1 MTFAFDRAAVPE
13 DLAARRQ
20 WLLWRFVTKAKALKP
35 AKMPYYASGHV
46 RGWPHGKPE
55 DGIATPAQP
64 QVEQGHELDRAAL
77 VTLEEA
83 LQVTA
88 GGRWAGVGF
97 AFLPGD
103 GLIGIDLDKVI
114 DASTGEIRVGAG
126 KIIAAFSS
134 YTEYSPSGTGVH
146 IIVRGGPI
154 QSAKSNDIGVEVF
167 CGSQFFTFT
176 ARPYGPLMPVVD
188 APAGSLERLLRVVD
202 EAKEKAREKRKP
214 KTAPAQPASGRSP
227 RAALTDFQR
236 ANEMAIGNL
245 DAWVPL
251 LFPSAKRTSMGY
263 RVTSEMLGRSLQE
276 DLSITSLGIVDF
288 GVADQGD
295 ARSGARTPLDLVLEW
310 GGHGKPA
317 DALHWLAGAV
327 GLTLPERGRKAKPAA
342 PPKPISTPSGPTGN
356 GAGGNA
362 APPGDPP
369 AGHPAVEGDDD
380 AWRAAL
386 IWKRGELKEC
396 RENVLI
402 ILRDHPDWRDALA
415 VDTFAKKI
423 VLRRDSPLGQRAGDE
438 WSANDDVAL
447 GLWLAQQERLQVS
460 SLDAMSAAV
469 SYVAKLQPFHPV
481 GEYFNALQW
490 DGDARLDH
498 WGPTLLGCADTEYD
512 RLVGRLFLINMV
524 RRIFEPGCVMRS
536 VPVLEGPQNKG
547 KSTALRLLTQPWYSD
562 TMFRVGDKDAFQLIQ
577 GVMVYEI
584 SELESFSRAEATA
597 VKAFISS
604 VQDKF
609 RAPYARSPETHLR
622 QTMFAATTNAREY
635 LKDWTGNTRF
645 WPWRLMVAG
654 EILLDKIAQHRDQLL
669 AEAVHVY
676 LRARKAGAAL
686 ARATALDPAER
697 VRLENEV
704 EGGRSYPTREQEQ
717 TLFAPEQEER
727 LVPHPWQ
734 DKLRAWLELQSGQ
747 RFSVMDLLKEGI
759 GFDIARASPQGV
771 EAQTVGRVMASL
783 PDWQKKRTPTG
794 WVWERPR
801 ASAVAKI
808 EVPGQQSDTTEQ
820 KEDLVDPF

>member
-1 MTFAFDRAAVPE
+1 MTFAFDRAAAPE

-20 WLLWRFVTKAKALKP
+20 WLLWRYVTKAKAVKP
-35 AKMPYYASGHV
+35 AKLPYYASGHV

-55 DGIATPAQP
+55 DGIATLAQP

-83 LQVTA
+83 LQVAA

-146 IIVRGGPI
+146 IIVKGGPI

-167 CGSQFFTFT
+167 CGSQFFTWT
-176 ARPYGPLMPVVD
+176 ARPYGPLMPVVE
-188 APAGSLERLLRVVD
+188 APAEALARLLQVVAD
-202 EAKEKAREKRKP
+202 AKEKRRSKAAAAPRRQGGAAMPEDLRRKIESALAYVSADCDYDDWIGIGGVIYGALGEGAFSVWDAWSAKGATYPGEARLQSHWTSFRTFGPSDGAGIFKRAIEAGWRPP
-214 KTAPAQPASGRSP
+214 KAP
-227 RAALTDFQR
+227 RAA
-236 ANEMAIGNL
+236 
-245 DAWVPL
+245 
-251 LFPSAKRTSMGY
+251 
-263 RVTSEMLGRSLQE
+263 
-276 DLSITSLGIVDF
+276 
-288 GVADQGD
+288 
-295 ARSGARTPLDLVLEW
+295 
-310 GGHGKPA
+310 KPA
-317 DALHWLAGAV
+317 KGA
-327 GLTLPERGRKAKPAA
+327 AA
-342 PPKPISTPSGPTGN
+342 PPKPISTPSKAPAED
-356 GAGGNA
+356 AGGGGPPDR
-362 APPGDPP
+362 APPG
-369 AGHPAVEGDDD
+369 HPAAVEDEDD
-380 AWRAAL
+380 WRAAL

-396 RENVLI
+396 RENVLM
-402 ILRDHPDWRDALA
+402 ILRDHSDWRGVLA

-423 VLRRDSPLGQRAGDE
+423 VIRRESPLGQRAGDE

-447 GLWLAQQERLQVS
+447 GLWLAQREQMQVS
-460 SLDAMSAAV
+460 SLDAMAAAV

-481 GEYFNALQW
+481 IDYFNTLHW
-490 DGDARLDH
+490 DGEARIDH

-536 VPVLEGPQNKG
+536 VPVLEGAQNKG
-547 KSTALRLLTQPWYSD
+547 KSTALRLLAQPWYSD

-654 EILLDKIAQHRDQLL
+654 EIQLDKIAQHRDQLL
-669 AEAVHVY
+669 AEAIYVY
-676 LRARKAGAAL
+676 RRARKAGAAL
-686 ARATALDPAER
+686 ARAGPLDPAER
-697 VRLENEV
+697 ARLEIEV

-734 DKLRAWLELQSGQ
+734 DKLRAWLDLQTGQ
-747 RFSVMDLLKEGI
+747 RFSVMELLKEGI
-759 GFDIARASPQGV
+759 GFDIARASPQGM

-783 PDWQKKRTPTG
+783 SGWEKKRTPTG